1 MPEEGYESFDDFVR
15 RRSVA
20 LQRFAYLVT
29 HDREDA
35 LDCVQDALLGLLP
48 RWDDVV
54 ADGNVDAY
62 VNRSIVNASV
72 SRWRK
77 SGRVTPVAEPVAEWG
92 RERTPD
98 ASVLV
103 DDADEAWRL
112 LETLGPVQRAAVVM
126 RYYDDL
132 PFSEIAVALGCTE
145 ATARSHVFRA
155 LASLRGRLDRAGG
168 EQA

>member
-1 MPEEGYESFDDFVR
+1 MADEAYESFDDFVR

-48 RWDDVV
+48 RWDQV
-54 ADGNVDAY
+54 AAQGNVDAY

-77 SGRVTPVAEPVAEWG
+77 TGRVTPFADPVADWG

-98 ASVLV
+98 PTSAF

-112 LETLGPVQRAAVVM
+112 CQELPPLQRAAVVL
-126 RYYDDL
+126 RFYDDL
-132 PFSEIAVALGCTE
+132 PFADIAAALECTE

-155 LASLRGRLDRAGG
+155 LAAMRKKMGG
-168 EQA
+168 ES

>member
-1 MPEEGYESFDDFVR
+1 MTEEGYESFDDYVR

-29 HDREDA
+29 HHREDA
-35 LDCVQDALLGLLP
+35 LDCVQDALVGLLP
-48 RWDDVV
+48 KWDAVV
-54 ADGNVDAY
+54 RSGHVDAY

-77 SGRVTPVAEPVAEWG
+77 TGRVTPVADPVADWG

-98 ASVLV
+98 PTGAV

-112 LETLGPVQRAAVVM
+112 CRELPPLQRAAVVL
-126 RYYDDL
+126 RFYDDL
-132 PFSEIAVALGCTE
+132 PFADVAAVLNCTE

-155 LASLRGRLDRAGG
+155 LATLRGRLGG
-168 EQA
+168 GS